1 MYLLYRKI
9 KINDYIKYMSSGKYY
24 HQDEQEKMRNLM
36 NSISTDTNALL
47 EACPSL
53 NSFIETDVEVDELA
67 ELQRQYYNA
76 VNDANNIKNRLITT
90 EKKYFKAKYGK
101 KIHNHFIDQRDEHTT
116 NMLNAAGTRS
126 AGSGVDA
133 GAEESID
140 SLEAT
145 GTDDEIKT
153 RLQYYNNLYTTVN
166 TGIENINKNVTTMVN
181 STEINKRKIEYRHDV
196 SEKTMRL
203 SGIFNYIYYFI
214 VLFIF
219 IILISKNALDIKKN
233 IILYIV
239 ILIFPLIYR
248 YVFMFLVYIYN
259 LIAEYLKVR
268 GPKDVYL
275 NKSLDIKF
283 LDDYDI

>member
-1 MYLLYRKI
+1 MYLVYRKI
-9 KINDYIKYMSSGKYY
+9 KINDYIKYMSSKKELIAELIDSLDYN
-24 HQDEQEKMRNLM
+24 DL
-36 NSISTDTNALL
+36 ISQ
-47 EACPSL
+47 CPSL
-53 NSFIETDVEVDELA
+53 VSFIETDKDVDDLT
-67 ELQRQYYNA
+67 ELQRQYYMA
-76 VNDANNIKNRLITT
+76 VDDANQIKDRLTTT
-90 EKKYFKAKYGK
+90 EKNYFIAKYGQALYDY
-101 KIHNHFIDQRDEHTT
+101 FTQQRDDHINDNIISGCESGDGGIT
-116 NMLNAAGTRS
+116 
-126 AGSGVDA
+126 GSGGGDTRNSGDSVDS
-133 GAEESID
+133 GDEEQD
-140 SLEAT
+140 
-145 GTDDEIKT
+145 IKNN
-153 RLQYYNNLYTTVN
+153 LQYYNNLYTTVN
-166 TGIENINKNVTTMVN
+166 KGIENINKNVTTMVN
-181 STEINKRKIEYRHDV
+181 NVEINKRKIEYRHDV

>member
-9 KINDYIKYMSSGKYY
+9 KINDYIKYMSKRELIADIIDG
-24 HQDEQEKMRNLM
+24 
-36 NSISTDTNALL
+36 L
-47 EACPSL
+47 EYDDLITQCPSL
-53 NSFIETDVEVDELA
+53 VAYAETDKDVDDLT
-67 ELQRQYYNA
+67 ELQRKYYMA
-76 VNDANNIKNRLITT
+76 VNDANKIEDRLKTT
-90 EKKYFKAKYGK
+90 ERNYFIAKYGQALYDY
-101 KIHNHFIDQRDEHTT
+101 FTEQREQHINDNIISGCE
-116 NMLNAAGTRS
+116 S
-126 AGSGVDA
+126 GSG
-133 GAEESID
+133 GIIGSGGGETWNSGN
-140 SLEAT
+140 S
-145 GTDDEIKT
+145 GSSGDEDEDIKNN
-153 RLQYYNNLYTTVN
+153 LKYYNNLYTTVN
-166 TGIENINKNVTTMVN
+166 TGIENINKNVITMVN
-181 STEINKRKIEYRHDV
+181 NAEINKRKIEYRHDI

-259 LIAEYLKVR
+259 WIAEYLKVR
-268 GPKDVYL
+268 GPKDVYS
-275 NKSLDIKF
+275 NKSLDINF